1 MAVGSQPSEGG
12 INQTLTQLAL
22 AIREWAQ
29 DAVEQR
35 AYLNK
40 LGLAQ
45 LEALGFTATDAQSVL
60 NMINYMGTVADVYHG
75 TATQATAFNFED
87 ALTPLW
93 GGS

>member
-1 MAVGSQPSEGG
+1 MAVGSQPSEGN

-29 DAVEQR
+29 DAAEQR

-45 LEALGFTATDAQSVL
+45 LEALGFNAADAQSVL
-60 NMINYMGTVADVYHG
+60 TLIDYMGTVADLYHG
-75 TATQATAFNFED
+75 TATQASAFNFED
-87 ALTPLW
+87 ALTLLW
-93 GGS
+93 AGS